1 MAAEDDFW
9 DYSSELALVRK
20 FAHSRGG
27 SAWAYLGAIMARA
40 VTAIPY
46 NVVMPGSIGGR
57 VSTGLYVALV
67 GDPGQGKGTSTAGSE
82 ELMPCD
88 IHVAKLGSGEGII
101 HQYAWRDKGDDEI
114 QWYKRS
120 ILFESSEAETLRAL
134 ANRKDATLMGEV
146 RSAWMSEAIG
156 FGYSDV
162 RKRLILPK
170 LSYRL
175 SVLATFTPSL
185 GNFLLDGIAEGTP
198 QRFLFLPVNDQ
209 NIPDRK
215 DRRDVSDQLSLRTP
229 DVDECDVVDV
239 KVPRWIRDD
248 MIDAHTEKSRRD
260 FGTLSDEEMLETHSN
275 LLRLKVAFAL
285 GIILNPHRRDYRV
298 TADDWDLADYV
309 MGKHRE
315 TRDKLMTAAEA
326 VAHKRDKKEGR
337 SLGVRYAASDEQ
349 RRVGPVADAI
359 VIVLAKEKKTS
370 KNDGWLPGG
379 KLRSRMTPSR
389 RDKEIFDA
397 AIAMLEHSGRVETK
411 PTILSANNR
420 ILGLQHRLIR

>member
-1 MAAEDDFW
+1 MANEDDFW

-20 FAHSRGG
+20 FAHSKGG
-27 SAWAYLGAIMARA
+27 SPWAYLGAIMARA
-40 VTAIPY
+40 VTMIPY

-67 GDPGQGKGTSTAGSE
+67 GDPGQGKGTSTSGSE

-88 IHVAKLGSGEGII
+88 IHIAKLGSGEGII
-101 HQYAWRDKGDDEI
+101 HQYAWRDKGDDEV

-120 ILFESSEAETLRAL
+120 ILFESSEAETMKAL
-134 ANRKDATLMGEV
+134 ANRRDATLMGEV

-185 GNFLLDGIAEGTP
+185 GSFLLDGIAEGTP
-198 QRFLFLPVNDQ
+198 QRFLFLPVNDP

-215 DRRDVSDQLSLRTP
+215 DRRDVTDQIILRLP
-229 DVDECDVVDV
+229 SVDENEIVDV
-239 KVPRWIRDD
+239 KVPKWIRDD
-248 MIDAHTEKSRRD
+248 MIDAHTDKSRRD
-260 FGTLSDEEMLETHSN
+260 FGTMTDEEMLETHSN

-285 GIILNPHRRDYRV
+285 GIILNSHRRDYRV
-298 TADDWDLADYV
+298 TADDWDLSDYV

-326 VAHKRDKKEGR
+326 VANKKDKKEGK
-337 SLGVRYAASDEQ
+337 SLGVRYAASDEI
-349 RRVGPVADAI
+349 RKVRPVEDRI
-359 VIVLAKEKKTS
+359 MEILAKAKRAKS
-370 KNDGWLPGG
+370 DGWVTGG
-379 KLRSRMTPSR
+379 KLRAVMSPRQREVFDGAISALESQGRIESEDTIVTINNHVKGR
-389 RDKEIFDA
+389 R
-397 AIAMLEHSGRVETK
+397 
-411 PTILSANNR
+411 
-420 ILGLQHRLIR
+420 HRAR